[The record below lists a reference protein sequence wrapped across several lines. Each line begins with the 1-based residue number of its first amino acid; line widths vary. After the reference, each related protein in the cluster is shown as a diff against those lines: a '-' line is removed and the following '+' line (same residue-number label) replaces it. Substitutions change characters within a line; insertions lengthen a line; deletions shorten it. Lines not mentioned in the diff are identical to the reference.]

1 MACEKNIS
9 GEVIMNEDNLKN
21 VVSKALQGKDLTKSH
36 TIKIKIPK
44 KSLIK
49 GMTAK
54 EYADHMLWL
63 SKFTDCKEVES
74 VPSNTKRKVQRKTNK
89 SSKSSKAN
97 I

>member
-1 MACEKNIS
+1 MDKDS
-9 GEVIMNEDNLKN
+9 LKN
-21 VVSKALQGKDLTKSH
+21 VVLKTLQGKDLTKSH
-36 TIKIKIPK
+36 TMKIKVPK

-49 GMTAK
+49 GMNAK

-63 SKFTDCKEVES
+63 SKFTDCKEVKS
-74 VPSNTKRKVQRKTNK
+74 VPSNTKGKVQRKTNK

>member
-1 MACEKNIS
+1 MDKDS
-9 GEVIMNEDNLKN
+9 LKN
-21 VVSKALQGKDLTKSH
+21 VVLKTLQGKDLTKSH
-36 TIKIKIPK
+36 TMKIKVPK

-49 GMTAK
+49 GMNAK

-63 SKFTDCKEVES
+63 SKFTDCKEVKS

-89 SSKSSKAN
+89 SSKSSKTN

>member
-1 MACEKNIS
+1 MDKDS
-9 GEVIMNEDNLKN
+9 LKN
-21 VVSKALQGKDLTKSH
+21 VVLKTLQGKDLTKSH
-36 TIKIKIPK
+36 TMKIKVPK

-49 GMTAK
+49 GMNAK

-63 SKFTDCKEVES
+63 SKFTHCKEVKS
-74 VPSNTKRKVQRKTNK
+74 VPSNTKGKIQRKTNK